1 VRRPSFGLL
10 RRRPIYSAHVRRRG
24 FVFRSASFDPAAPG
38 ECTGAEF
45 ARFLDAEG
53 EPEAGDAA
61 ASALDALSLAA
72 LAAPPTAAAAD
83 A

>member
-1 VRRPSFGLL
+1 MLTSLFCR
-10 RRRPIYSAHVRRRG
+10 
-24 FVFRSASFDPAAPG
+24 ASFDPAAPS

-61 ASALDALSLAA
+61 ATALDALSLAA
-72 LAAPPTAAAAD
+72 LAAAPTADAAD
-83 A
+83 T

>member
-1 VRRPSFGLL
+1 VFPYRRLTFL
-10 RRRPIYSAHVRRRG
+10 RRCLC
-24 FVFRSASFDPAAPG
+24 SASFDPAAPG

-61 ASALDALSLAA
+61 ATALDALSLAA
-72 LAAPPTAAAAD
+72 LAAPTAAAAD